1 MSHPMRWSLLTRV
14 LHWAVA
20 VLVAVQLL
28 TGRLSQAVTDPA
40 ASSDLIRTHYQFGMV
55 LAVLVVARLTTRFL
69 RPAPPALDGEPLW
82 RRRAATGVHLGLYAL
97 LVILPVSG
105 FVVWDYF
112 DADMSVFGLVVA
124 PDLVSPTENERLRA
138 LTWYAHAVAGWALL
152 VLLLLHLCAAG
163 WHHWLRRDR
172 LLERIL

>member
-1 MSHPMRWSLLTRV
+1 MSPPVRWSLPTRV

-20 VLVAVQLL
+20 LLVAIQLL
-28 TGRLSQAVTDPA
+28 TGRLSEAVTDRTT
-40 ASSDLIRTHYQFGMV
+40 STDLIRVHYQFGMV
-55 LAVLVVARLTTRFL
+55 LAVLVVARMFARMCL
-69 RPAPPALDGEPLW
+69 PAPPALAGEPVW

-112 DADMSVFGLVVA
+112 DADMSVFGVVVA
-124 PDLVSPTENERLRA
+124 PDLVSPTEDERLRA
-138 LTWYAHAVAGWALL
+138 FTWYVHAVAGWALTVL
-152 VLLLLHLCAAG
+152 VLLHLCAAG

-172 LLERIL
+172 LLERML